1 MSEAPDRLGALNGP
15 TGLAERKTA
24 SADFQSSASAAV
36 HGKRRDSLL
45 LELKL
50 TLKIAQRNVIL
61 KDLTPTLGCLRSA
74 IQSYAWL

>member
-1 MSEAPDRLGALNGP
+1 MSQVVNGE
-15 TGLAERKTA
+15 TGFGIFKSSPARHATFVRVGF
-24 SADFQSSASAAV
+24 SAKAAV

-61 KDLTPTLGCLRSA
+61 KDH
-74 IQSYAWL
+74 IHV